1 MSINIPTRGEFLK
14 AVALAAG
21 VTLFASPAAGLNIP
35 DEPLQSS
42 GRVAPNVLFILDDSG
57 SMAFDA
63 MPADTIGN
71 DFNGR
76 NYIRNTLY
84 YNPANVYRPWVNADG
99 SYMTVG
105 TTYGAVYADFN
116 RIAGG
121 TIDLANPASC
131 RSYNRNNNTFSDE
144 MTGGTLICGGTQTFL
159 VPRDPANTD
168 ATYLANQANYYRF
181 QILTN
186 GRIVRSEWLNRAGV
200 SPLYNN
206 GVVGVGCNT
215 TSGGSAWRNC
225 TYATPTGRDE
235 TDERNNYATW
245 FSYHRTRMKAAKAG
259 AGLAFNGLGSN
270 IRVGFRTI
278 WERNGAVGGPG
289 NRPTQATPIP
299 VNFNDG
305 LFTDFVDA
313 GNTLHDNKTQWY
325 QRLYNAIGYN
335 GTPLHGALDKAGR
348 YFQSTA
354 QDGPWG
360 PQTGVDQYACRQNFS
375 ILTTD
380 GFWNNFSN
388 YPTPVNEQ
396 DAVAGTAIANP
407 IGGSYTYMPGSP
419 YVSAYSNTLADV
431 AMRYWKEDL
440 RPTLPNVVPTSA
452 QDPGFWQHMVTFGIS
467 IGLRGSLDPAVDLPS
482 LEAGTLS
489 WPNPNDAEDADR
501 IDDLWHA
508 AVNSRGEF
516 IAAGNP
522 DEFTQGLKAALGTI
536 AQRTGS
542 FANLATSSTSVRA
555 GTQAFQASFVSGEWT
570 GELKA
575 YPVTAAGI
583 DTLSPPLW
591 SASAALPLPASR
603 KIFTWTGAAGATFP
617 TAAQQ
622 TALARAAVPTVSG
635 ADNANYIRGVRTHE
649 IINGGTLRN
658 RTKVLGDIVNSSP
671 VYDSE
676 TSTVYVGGNDGML
689 HAFDASPLATG
700 AELFAYVPGGIDFA
714 ALSTLSDPAY
724 SHRYFV
730 DGPITLSRRDQTPNK
745 TWLVGAL
752 GRGGAGIYTLDVT
765 NPSAASVA
773 IAKWEATQTP
783 GNNMGKVLGQ
793 PVIAKLNSGHT
804 AVIVPNGVE
813 SPTGRAAL
821 LIYDLAT
828 GVLLSEI
835 DTGVG
840 SPLAENGLFSPTV
853 RDTNGDGSV
862 DYVYAGD
869 LQGNLWKFNL
879 TSPSASAW
887 NNPAK
892 RTLLFSAG
900 SSAPITSAPS
910 IARDP
915 VTYKTWV
922 FFGTGRFITN
932 GDLTNMDVQ
941 SIYGMEDSTITVSS
955 SDLQQRH
962 VSISGTV
969 NGRIVR
975 GFENASGLPYGK
987 KGWFINLVEPPAP
1000 PGTPEGERVVS
1011 DVQVVAGVLIF
1022 SSIIPSKDPCQP
1034 GGSGYL
1040 NALDAFTGASTTDS
1054 MFDLNGDGNFQ
1065 DEVITSGGGNVTTP
1079 VGSIRLSGMGS
1090 LGAILSGDPNGG
1102 GGGGG
1107 GSPPPG
1113 LVCTNISDATIEC
1126 NRIREARQ
1134 VGRVSWHELLRN

>member
-1 MSINIPTRGEFLK
+1 MSINNPGHGDFLK
-14 AVALAAG
+14 AVILAAA
-21 VTLFASPAAGLNIP
+21 VTLFASPAAGLDIP

-57 SMAFDA
+57 SMSWDA
-63 MPADTIGN
+63 MPANAIGS
-71 DFNGR
+71 DFDGR

-84 YNPANVYRPWVNADG
+84 YNPANTYRPWINADG
-99 SYMTVG
+99 TYMTVG
-105 TTYGAVYADFN
+105 TTYEAVYGDFN

-121 TIDLANPASC
+121 TINLKNPLDC
-131 RSYNRNNNTFSDE
+131 RRYNQNNNATGDE
-144 MTGGTLICGGTQTFL
+144 MPGGTQVCGGVQTFL
-159 VPRDPANTD
+159 VPKNPSNTD
-168 ATYLANQANYYRF
+168 PVYLANQSNYYRF

-186 GRIVRSEWLNRAGV
+186 GQVVRSERLNRVGLL
-200 SPLYNN
+200 PPYNN
-206 GVVGVGCNT
+206 GMPGVGCDT
-215 TSGGSAWRNC
+215 MTPGLTWRQC
-225 TYATPTGRDE
+225 TFATPTGRSE

-259 AGLAFNGLGSN
+259 AGQAFNGLGSN

-278 WERNGAVGGPG
+278 WERNGAGGGPG
-289 NRPTQATPIP
+289 NRPTQAVPIP

-305 LFTDFVDA
+305 LFTDFIDA
-313 GNTLHDNKTQWY
+313 SNTLHDNKTQWY
-325 QRLYNAIGYN
+325 QRLYDTIGFN

-348 YFQSTA
+348 YFQSSA

-380 GFWNNFSN
+380 GFWNAFNN
-388 YPTPVNEQ
+388 YPVHVNEQ
-396 DAVAGTAIANP
+396 DASAGTAIANP
-407 IGGSYTYMPGSP
+407 IGGSYTYTPGPP
-419 YVSAYSNTLADV
+419 YASTFADTLADV
-431 AMRYWKEDL
+431 AMRYWKDDL

-467 IGLRGSLDPAVDLPS
+467 IGLRGTLDPATDLPA
-482 LEAGTLS
+482 LEAGTLN
-489 WPNPNDAEDADR
+489 WPNPNDTENSER

-508 AVNSRGEF
+508 AVNGRGEF
-516 IAAGNP
+516 IAASNP
-522 DEFTQGLKAALGTI
+522 DEFTQGLRAALGAI

-542 FANLATSSTSVRA
+542 FANLATTSTSVRA
-555 GTQAFQASFVSGEWT
+555 GTLAFQASFVSGQWS

-603 KIFTWTGAAGATFP
+603 KIFTWTGMAGATFP
-617 TAAQQ
+617 TGTQQ
-622 TALARAAVPTVSG
+622 TMLARAAMPAVSG
-635 ADNANYIRGVRTHE
+635 AENADYIRGVRTLE
-649 IINGGTLRN
+649 LNNGGTLRN
-658 RTKVLGDIVNSSP
+658 RLTVLGDIVNSSP
-671 VYDSE
+671 VYDPE
-676 TSTVYVGGNDGML
+676 TSTVYVGANDGML
-689 HAFDASPLATG
+689 HAFDASALG
-700 AELFAYVPGGIDFA
+700 AGKEHFAYVPGGIDIA

-752 GRGGAGIYTLDVT
+752 GRGGTGIYTLDVT
-765 NPSAASVA
+765 NPSAPSATM
-773 IAKWEATQTP
+773 AKWEATQTP

-804 AVIVPNGVE
+804 AVIVPNGVD

-821 LIYDLAT
+821 LVYDLAT
-828 GVLLSEI
+828 GALLSEI
-835 DTGVG
+835 DTGIG
-840 SPLAENGLFSPTV
+840 SPVAENGLFSPTV
-853 RDTNGDGSV
+853 RDTNGDGRI

-869 LQGNLWKFNL
+869 LRGNLWKFNM
-879 TSPSASAW
+879 TSASASDW
-887 NNPAK
+887 SLPAR

-900 SSAPITSAPS
+900 ASKPITSAPS

-915 VTYKTWV
+915 ATYKVWV

-941 SIYGMEDSTITVSS
+941 SIYGMEDGTSTIPS

-962 VSISGTV
+962 VSVTGTV

-975 GFENASGLPYGK
+975 GFEIANSLPYGK
-987 KGWFINLVEPPAP
+987 KGWVIDLVQPPSP
-1000 PGTPEGERVVS
+1000 PGTAEGERIVS
-1011 DVQVVAGVLIF
+1011 DVQVVAGALIF

-1040 NALDAFTGASTTDS
+1040 NALDAFTGASTTES
-1054 MFDLNGDGNFQ
+1054 LFDLDMDGDYQ
-1065 DEVITSGGGNVTTP
+1065 DEVIPGGGGSTP
-1079 VGSIRLSGMGS
+1079 VGSVRLNGMGS
-1090 LGAILSGDPNGG
+1090 LGTVLTGG
-1102 GGGGG
+1102 GGGGQIC
-1107 GSPPPG
+1107 
-1113 LVCTNISDATIEC
+1113 LNISDATIEC

-1134 VGRVSWHELLRN
+1134 VGRVSWRELVRD

>member
-1 MSINIPTRGEFLK
+1 MSINNPVRGEFLK

-21 VTLFASPAAGLNIP
+21 ITLFASPAAGLNIP

-63 MPADTIGN
+63 MPANSINN

-76 NYIRNTLY
+76 NYARNTLY
-84 YNPANVYRPWVNADG
+84 YNPANTYRPWINADG

-105 TTYGAVYADFN
+105 TTYDAVYGDFN
-116 RIAGG
+116 RISGG
-121 TIDLANPASC
+121 TIDLADPASC
-131 RSYNRNNNTFSDE
+131 RSYNRNDNTVSDE
-144 MTGGTLICGGTQTFL
+144 MAGGTMVCGGNQTFL
-159 VPRDPANTD
+159 VPQDPTNTD
-168 ATYLANQANYYRF
+168 ATYLSNQANYYRF

-186 GRIVRSEWLNRAGV
+186 GRIVRSKWLARAGIW
-200 SPLYNN
+200 PLYNN
-206 GVVGVGCNT
+206 GEPNVGCVST
-215 TSGGSAWRNC
+215 GTGSAWREC
-225 TYATPTGRDE
+225 TYATPTGRGE
-235 TDERNNYATW
+235 AAERNNYATW

-259 AGLAFNGLGSN
+259 AGLAFNGLGAN

-278 WERNGAVGGPG
+278 WERNAAGVGPG
-289 NRPTQATPIP
+289 NRPTQAVPIP
-299 VNFNDG
+299 VNYNDG
-305 LFTDFVDA
+305 LFSDFVDA
-313 GNTLHDNKTQWY
+313 TNTLHDNKTQWY

-348 YFQSTA
+348 YFQSTG

-360 PQTGVDQYACRQNFS
+360 PQAGVDQYACRQNFS

-388 YPTPVNEQ
+388 YPNHVNEQ
-396 DAVAGTAIANP
+396 DATAGSAIANP
-407 IGGSYTYMPGSP
+407 IGGSYTYMPGPP
-419 YVSAYSNTLADV
+419 YASANADTLADV

-467 IGLRGSLDPAVDLPS
+467 IGLRGSLDPAVDLPQ

-489 WPNPNDAEDADR
+489 WPNPNDSEDADR

-508 AVNSRGEF
+508 AVNGRGEF

-555 GTQAFQASFVSGEWT
+555 GTKAFQASFVSGEWT

-591 SASAALPLPASR
+591 SASAALPVPASR
-603 KIFTWTGAAGATFP
+603 NIFTWTGTAGAIFP
-617 TAAQQ
+617 TTAQETILTRA
-622 TALARAAVPTVSG
+622 TAPAVSG
-635 ADNANYIRGVRTHE
+635 ADNAGYVRGVRTLE
-649 IINGGTLRN
+649 LTNGGTLRN
-658 RTKVLGDIVNSSP
+658 RRTVLGDIVNSSP
-671 VYDSE
+671 AYDPE

-689 HAFDASPLATG
+689 HAFDATTIG
-700 AELFAYVPGGIDFA
+700 AGKEHFAYVPGGIDFA

-730 DGPITLSRRDQTPNK
+730 DGPITLSRRDQTPGE

-752 GRGGAGIYTLDVT
+752 GRGGTGIYTLDVT
-765 NPSAASVA
+765 NPAAPSTA
-773 IAKWEATQTP
+773 LAKWESSQTP

-804 AVIVPNGVE
+804 AVIVPNGVD
-813 SPTGRAAL
+813 SPTHHAAL
-821 LIYDLAT
+821 LVYDLAT
-828 GVLLSEI
+828 GALLSEI

-840 SPLAENGLFSPTV
+840 SAAAENGLFSPTT
-853 RDTNGDGSV
+853 RDINGDGRI

-869 LQGNLWKFNL
+869 LQGNLWKFNM
-879 TSPSASAW
+879 TSASTSDW
-887 NNPAK
+887 SNPAK
-892 RTLLFSAG
+892 RTLLFAAG
-900 SSAPITSAPS
+900 ASQPITSAPS

-915 VTYKTWV
+915 ITYKVWV
-922 FFGTGRFITN
+922 FFGTGQFITN
-932 GDLTNMDVQ
+932 NDLTNADVQ
-941 SIYGMEDSTITVSS
+941 SVYGLEDSTSTISS

-962 VSISGTV
+962 VSVSGTV

-975 GFENASGLPYGK
+975 GFENASSLPYGK
-987 KGWFINLVEPPAP
+987 KGWFINLVQPPSP
-1000 PGTPEGERVVS
+1000 PGTPEGERIVS
-1011 DVQVVAGVLIF
+1011 DVQVVAGTLIF

-1040 NALDAFTGASTTDS
+1040 NALDAFTGSSTADPL
-1054 MFDLNGDGNFQ
+1054 FDLDGDGSYQ
-1065 DEVITSGGGNVTTP
+1065 DEVISNGGGSTP
-1079 VGSIRLSGMGS
+1079 VGSVRLNGMGS
-1090 LGAILSGDPNGG
+1090 LGAILTGDPNGG
-1102 GGGGG
+1102 GGG
-1107 GSPPPG
+1107 PPG
-1113 LVCTNISDATIEC
+1113 GQVCLNISDATIEC

-1134 VGRVSWHELLRN
+1134 VGRVSWRELLRN